1 MQRFRSL
8 SVGIITVAVVEC
20 SSPTQPQID
29 KLKTVPYTALITA
42 GTAAL
47 RSAAQEL
54 GRPALTWEVIAD
66 DKYVMREF
74 CDWADSIP
82 LVAPSVGILWIGH
95 NGSTVAG
102 DVAGIKSAF
111 PTGFE
116 LAPQLSSASAA
127 R

>member
-1 MQRFRSL
+1 MHRLQSVW
-8 SVGIITVAVVEC
+8 VGIISVVVVAC

-66 DKYVMREF
+66 DKYVMREC

-82 LVAPSVGILWIGH
+82 LVAGSVFSEFVH
-95 NGSTVAG
+95 CH
-102 DVAGIKSAF
+102 
-111 PTGFE
+111 E
-116 LAPQLSSASAA
+116 LARQPGEPATSVKPTPPPLALRQEIG
-127 R
+127 